1 MIKQQFKER
10 GSPGRMVTPGAW
22 RTNAEMAAGAK
33 MVADEKKAAAK
44 GKKTAKK
51 KMMKESYLSKFI
63 FAVCNKN
70 YKQADKYL
78 SEEINARL
86 KARISSHI

>member
-1 MIKQQFKER
+1 MIKQQLKEGVVGGKLRPLSR
-10 GSPGRMVTPGAW
+10 GGPKPFSQ
-22 RTNAEMAAGAK
+22 
-33 MVADEKKAAAK
+33 
-44 GKKTAKK
+44 K